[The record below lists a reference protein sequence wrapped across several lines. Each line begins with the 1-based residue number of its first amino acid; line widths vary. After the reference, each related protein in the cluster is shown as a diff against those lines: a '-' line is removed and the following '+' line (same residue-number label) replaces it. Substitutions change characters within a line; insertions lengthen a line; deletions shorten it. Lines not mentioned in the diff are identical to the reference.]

1 MAGTAKGTVPSPLSS
16 GTYIRLTGTSHF
28 HRYYGAIRLP
38 TTRLFPSFHRV
49 HIPRFTRF
57 RGRCRLS
64 PVDIVALYSMN
75 RSLTPP
81 MQSRPRPIGHDCVA
95 FHQIESVGHRVC
107 LCFGVQYCPYCLTS
121 HALRPMLPLS
131 AQGLLLVAWLMP
143 FQAGF
148 PPACYAILC
157 WAHQFQKI
165 SPIFL
170 TNKCPDQLE
179 LSVAFIIFALRL
191 DDACKCHT
199 YYDNSCSS
207 NASWR

>member
-1 MAGTAKGTVPSPLSS
+1 MDYVSLADMALHGGNRKRYGSFSPSLQCLYPPDGNFTLSSVLWGHPTAYDAFAALLPLLGIPQISPLC
-16 GTYIRLTGTSHF
+16 G
-28 HRYYGAIRLP
+28 HR
-38 TTRLFPSFHRV
+38 
-49 HIPRFTRF
+49 
-57 RGRCRLS
+57 RLS

-157 WAHQFQKI
+157 WAHQFQKLKVDGR
-165 SPIFL
+165 SHFQH
-170 TNKCPDQLE
+170 K
-179 LSVAFIIFALRL
+179 
-191 DDACKCHT
+191 
-199 YYDNSCSS
+199 
-207 NASWR
+207 